1 MIEKKKLDSR
11 REQKN
16 YLNTVDKCSSG
27 AMTNWGA
34 CSYFDRER
42 EKYFGRDRL
51 SGNEWGFELKKCVS

>member
-1 MIEKKKLDSR
+1 MIDENPIRVKHTKQQMIEKKKLDSR

-42 EKYFGRDRL
+42 EKYFGRD
-51 SGNEWGFELKKCVS
+51 